1 MILYTMKITHRA
13 FLAIAAFLPA
23 LSTQAQE
30 LKPEDEQAFR
40 DLFPSNAK
48 VETLGTDFQFTEGP
62 SWVGGE
68 DGYLIFSDIPANKIY
83 KWNEASGFSV
93 FRVPSQQS
101 NGNNLDLQGRI
112 ITAEHWGRKVSLQRR
127 DGLIVTLLDNYRG
140 RKFNSPNDV
149 VVKSDGT
156 VWFTDPDYGLRDR
169 PRELE
174 DNNVFRYD
182 PLTSDISV
190 VVDDF
195 VKPNG
200 LCFSPDE
207 SKLYIADSGTPKHV
221 RVFDVQSD
229 GTLGGGNVFAA
240 LDEGGPDG
248 MRCDTQGN
256 LWTSSGDGAQVFS
269 PGGKLLAR
277 VLLPKGGANLCFGG
291 PKGNTLYITA
301 RNAVYAV
308 ETKIRDAHE
317 RRID

>member
-1 MILYTMKITHRA
+1 MKTYHYVH
-13 FLAIAAFLPA
+13 LCLA
-23 LSTQAQE
+23 LSLFSFSAKAQE
-30 LKPEDEQAFR
+30 LKSEDAQAFR
-40 DLFPSNAK
+40 DLFPSGAK

-62 SWVGGE
+62 IWVGGE

-83 KWNEASGFSV
+83 SWTAASEFSV

-112 ITAEHWGRKVSLQRR
+112 ITAEHWGRKVSLQKR
-127 DGLIVTLLDNYRG
+127 DGSIIALLDNYRG

-156 VWFTDPDYGLRDR
+156 VWFTDPDYGLRGR

-174 DNNVFRYD
+174 KNNVFRYD
-182 PLTSDISV
+182 PMTGDVSV

-195 VKPNG
+195 DKPNG

-207 SKLYIADSGTPKHV
+207 SKLYIADSGSPKHI
-221 RVFDVQSD
+221 RVFNVNAD
-229 GTLGGGNVFAA
+229 GTLSGGDVFAA
-240 LDEGGPDG
+240 LDQGGPDG
-248 MRCDTQGN
+248 MRCDAEGR

-269 PGGKLLAR
+269 PEGKLLAR

-291 PKGNTLYITA
+291 PDGNTLYITA
-301 RNAVYAV
+301 RNGVYAV
-308 ETKIRDAHE
+308 ETKTRDAHS
-317 RRID
+317 RRPN

>member
-1 MILYTMKITHRA
+1 MKTTYRA

-23 LSTQAQE
+23 FSTQAQE
-30 LKPEDEQAFR
+30 LKSEDDQAFT

-48 VETLGTDFQFTEGP
+48 VETLGSDFQFTEGP

-83 KWNEASGFSV
+83 KWSENSGFSV

-112 ITAEHWGRKVSLQRR
+112 ITAEHWGRKVSLQKR
-127 DGLIVTLLDNYRG
+127 DGLISTLLDNYHG
-140 RKFNSPNDV
+140 EKFNSPNDV

-156 VWFTDPDYGLRDR
+156 IWFTDPDYGLRDR

-174 DNNVFRYD
+174 KNNVFRYD

-221 RVFDVQSD
+221 RVFDVHTD
-229 GTLGGGNVFAA
+229 GTLSGGDVFAA
-240 LDEGGPDG
+240 LDQGGPDG
-248 MRCDTQGN
+248 MRCDMEGN

-269 PGGKLLAR
+269 PRGKLLAR

-308 ETKIRDAHE
+308 ETKTRDAHE

>member
-1 MILYTMKITHRA
+1 MKYLHHALVCIA
-13 FLAIAAFLPA
+13 FYLF
-23 LSTQAQE
+23 SHSSYGQE
-30 LKPEDEQAFR
+30 LKAEDARAFR

-62 SWVGGE
+62 SWAGGE

-83 KWNEASGFSV
+83 KWTASSGFSV

-112 ITAEHWGRKVSLQRR
+112 ITAEHWGRKVSLQKR
-127 DGLIVTLLDNYRG
+127 DGSIIALLDNYHG

-149 VVKSDGT
+149 VVKTDGT
-156 VWFTDPDYGLRDR
+156 IWFTDPDYGLRGR

-174 DNNVFRYD
+174 KNNVFRYD
-182 PLTSDISV
+182 PMTGDVSV

-195 VKPNG
+195 DKPNG

-207 SKLYIADSGTPKHV
+207 SKLYIADSGSPKHI
-221 RVFDVQSD
+221 RVFDVNND
-229 GTLGGGNVFAA
+229 GTLSDGKVFAA
-240 LDEGGPDG
+240 LDQGGPDG
-248 MRCDTQGN
+248 MRCDTEGR

-269 PGGKLLAR
+269 PEGKLLAR

-291 PKGNTLYITA
+291 ANGNTLFITA

-308 ETKIRDAHE
+308 ETKTRDAHE

>member
-1 MILYTMKITHRA
+1 MKITHRA
-13 FLAIAAFLPA
+13 FLAITAFLSA
-23 LSTQAQE
+23 LSNQAQE
-30 LKPEDEQAFR
+30 LKSEDEQAFR

-62 SWVGGE
+62 SWVGAE

-83 KWNEASGFSV
+83 NWNENFGFAV

-112 ITAEHWGRKVSLQRR
+112 VTAEHWGRKVSLQRQ

-140 RKFNSPNDV
+140 NKFNSPNDV

-156 VWFTDPDYGLRDR
+156 IWFTDPDYGLRDR

-174 DNNVFRYD
+174 KNNVFRYA

-207 SKLYIADSGTPKHV
+207 SKLYIADSGTPKPV
-221 RVFDVQSD
+221 RVFDVHTD
-229 GTLGGGNVFAA
+229 GTISGGDVFAA
-240 LDEGGPDG
+240 LDQGGPDG
-248 MRCDTQGN
+248 MRCDMEGN

-269 PGGKLLAR
+269 PRGKLLAR

-291 PKGNTLYITA
+291 PKGSTLYITA

-308 ETKIRDAHE
+308 ETKTRDAHE

>member
-1 MILYTMKITHRA
+1 MKITYRA
-13 FLAIAAFLPA
+13 FLAIAAFLSA

-30 LKPEDEQAFR
+30 LKSEDDQAFT

-48 VETLGTDFQFTEGP
+48 VETLGSDFQFTEGP

-83 KWNEASGFSV
+83 KWSENSGFSV

-112 ITAEHWGRKVSLQRR
+112 ITAEHWGRKVSLQKR
-127 DGLIVTLLDNYRG
+127 DGLIITLLDNYHG
-140 RKFNSPNDV
+140 KKFNSPNDV

-156 VWFTDPDYGLRDR
+156 IWFTDPDYGLRDR

-174 DNNVFRYD
+174 KNNVFRYD

-195 VKPNG
+195 IKPNG

-221 RVFDVQSD
+221 RVFDVHTD
-229 GTLGGGNVFAA
+229 GTLSGGDVFAA
-240 LDEGGPDG
+240 LDQGGPDG
-248 MRCDTQGN
+248 MRCDMEGN

-269 PGGKLLAR
+269 PRGKLLAR

-308 ETKIRDAHE
+308 ETKTRDAHE